1 MHERLST
8 SCMEDLK
15 GRRSESFAVSKL
27 KEVGVVEMVEA
38 DDKLLLMLMFVV
50 R

>member
-1 MHERLST
+1 
-8 SCMEDLK
+8 MEDLK
-15 GRRSESFAVSKL
+15 GRRSESLAVSKL